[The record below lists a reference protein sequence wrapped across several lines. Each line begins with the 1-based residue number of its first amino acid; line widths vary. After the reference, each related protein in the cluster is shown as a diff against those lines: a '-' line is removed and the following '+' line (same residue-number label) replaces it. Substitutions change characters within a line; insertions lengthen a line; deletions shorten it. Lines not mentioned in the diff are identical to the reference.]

1 MPILGCLDVATSGS
15 HVLASD
21 DVSDLVGGIGVTNI
35 ILVSVTEWIREVGL
49 RTAIGAS
56 PQVIRRQF
64 LVEAALLGLAGG
76 LLGIVDALVLP
87 HLVSSTLTV
96 SPTAT
101 VGATVVA
108 ICIGMAFGV
117 HPGQQGGPPCPDRRS
132 AERLNQHWSPRCP
145 LVP

>member
-15 HVLASD
+15 HVLAGD

-49 RTAIGAS
+49 RTAIGGS

-87 HLVSSTLTV
+87 HLVSSSTLTV
-96 SPTAT
+96 SPTAA

-117 HPGQQGGPPCPDRRS
+117 HPASRTARRAPIDALRS
-132 AERLNQHWSPRCP
+132 D
-145 LVP
+145 